1 MEYGYYTPAEL
12 AAMKAQMEQQY
23 ADNVALNNQ
32 LSTVSNMTKNVSPLG
47 NLGIM
52 LGTLGG
58 KWAAQRYN
66 DVFDK
71 NVYNQRQLNQAIN
84 KANLDFQYGPKF
96 HGAGLPSQGAFTSQ
110 LPDYFPNSKFYVNG
124 QEYKPTFNGN
134 GWINISGWQRP
145 ESEVTSTNTNP
156 APVTNN
162 TTPSNNTAPST
173 TNNPVPSTAL
183 FGWDNPNLDWRNQNY
198 FSNVT
203 RPPYFSI
210 Q

>member
-1 MEYGYYTPAEL
+1 MENGYMTPAEL
-12 AAMKAQMEQQY
+12 ADLQNSLRERYINGINRAH
-23 ADNVALNNQ
+23 DFN
-32 LSTVSNMTKNVSPLG
+32 SISNMTKNISPLG

-71 NVYNQRQLNQAIN
+71 NVYKQRKINGLIDNFTNRFNNQAMG
-84 KANLDFQYGPKF
+84 LGGVRYT
-96 HGAGLPSQGAFTSQ
+96 GAGLPAQGVFASQIPTY
-110 LPDYFPNSKFYVNG
+110 LPNSKFYTNG
-124 QEYKPTFNGN
+124 EEWKPNFGAT
-134 GWINISGWQRP
+134 WQRP
-145 ESEVTSTNTNP
+145 ETDITTTNTNP
-156 APVTNN
+156 VPVTNN
-162 TTPSNNTAPST
+162 TTPSNNTAPSI